1 MTDISS
7 SRELEEFC
15 DYIPIFKKL
24 TPSRELEEFCDSIST
39 LKKLWLTPSRELEEF
54 YNFIST
60 LKKLWLMLYRPRE
73 NWKSFV
79 ILLLFLRIDVFER
92 IGRILWF
99 YFYLKEIMTD
109 ALSASRELEKFCD
122 SISILKKLW
131 LTLYRPLPENWKS
144 FVILLLLLRID
155 AFEKIGRI
163 LWFYFYF

>member
-15 DYIPIFKKL
+15 DFIPIFKKL
-24 TPSRELEEFCDSIST
+24 TPSRELEEFC
-39 LKKLWLTPSRELEEF
+39 
-54 YNFIST
+54 IST